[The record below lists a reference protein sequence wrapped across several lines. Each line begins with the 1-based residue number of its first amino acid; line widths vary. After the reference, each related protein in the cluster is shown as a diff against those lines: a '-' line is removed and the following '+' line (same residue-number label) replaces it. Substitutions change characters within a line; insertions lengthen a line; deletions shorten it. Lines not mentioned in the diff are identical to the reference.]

1 MSFFYLLFILLI
13 YYIYFTTASYMI
25 RSINPNETTCAG
37 GNVSFEAE
45 VTGAKA
51 EFVIGWVDKDRQ
63 FLNDSEHYSLS
74 ANNTVLTITNALPSH
89 AGIYFAF
96 VKYVF
101 EDIFASSTV
110 FHLDVNGI

>member
-1 MSFFYLLFILLI
+1 
-13 YYIYFTTASYMI
+13 MI
-25 RSINPNETTCAG
+25 WSINPNETVCAG

-45 VTGAKA
+45 VTGAKS
-51 EFVIGWVDKDRQ
+51 EFVIAWADKDRQ

-74 ANNTVLTITNALPSH
+74 ANNTVLTITNALPYH

-101 EDIFASSTV
+101 EDIFASSTA

>member
-1 MSFFYLLFILLI
+1 M
-13 YYIYFTTASYMI
+13 
-25 RSINPNETTCAG
+25 
-37 GNVSFEAE
+37 EAE

-51 EFVIGWVDKDRQ
+51 DVVIAWADKNRQ
-63 FLNDSEHYSLS
+63 FLNGSEHYSLS
-74 ANNTVLTITNALPSH
+74 ASNTVLTITNTLPSH

>member
-1 MSFFYLLFILLI
+1 
-13 YYIYFTTASYMI
+13 MI
-25 RSINPNETTCAG
+25 SSMNPNESTCAG
-37 GNVSFEAE
+37 GTVSLVAE
-45 VTGAKA
+45 VTGAEA
-51 EFVIGWVDKDRQ
+51 EFVIAWTDKDRQ

-101 EDIFASSTV
+101 EDTFASSTV
-110 FHLDVNGI
+110 FHLDVHGI